1 MNGFNLSRWAL
12 EHRSF
17 VWYLMLLFVVSG
29 VWSYLRLGRDEDPP
43 FTVKTMIVATAWP
56 GATIEETILQV
67 TDRIEKKLQET
78 PSLDYLKSYTLSGRS
93 TILVVLKESTPP
105 AMVPDVWDKVRK
117 KLDDIRNTLPQG
129 IQGPFFNDGFGD
141 TFGMIYA
148 FTADGFTAREL
159 RDYVEQVRSE
169 LLEIPDA
176 AKITLIGTQDERIYL
191 EFDTRQLAGLGIDS
205 NEVVASLRA
214 QNAVEPAGIIR
225 GARESILLRVTG
237 QFLSEESLRNI
248 DLYANGRFYR
258 LRDVATVR
266 RGYADPPQPIFRF
279 NGEPAIGLAVATVK
293 GADILRF
300 GDTLRRR
307 MEEIKADLPIG
318 IEPHLVADQSIVARA
333 AVSRF
338 TEALWEAIAIVLAV
352 SFLTLGLRAGA
363 VVALSIPLVLAI
375 VFLGMALGGISLQR
389 VSLGALVI
397 ALGLLVDDAMVTIE
411 MMVSRLERGFDRLA
425 AATHAYS
432 TTAFPMLTG
441 TLVTIAGFIPIGFAR
456 SNAGEYCFSL
466 FAVIAIALVVSWL
479 VAVQFTPLLGVMI
492 LREPPRPRSGPRPP
506 GRGERAFRTVLLLC
520 MRARYATI
528 AVTLALF
535 ALAVVGL
542 RFVQQQFFPASD
554 RPELVVDLSLPQNAT
569 ITATEAAAETLE
581 KLLAGDPTIDRY
593 SVYVGQGAVRFYLP
607 LNVQMAHDYFAQAV
621 IVTTGLAAREAVR
634 SRLEEAMATA
644 LPDIAARIYPLE
656 LGPPVGWP
664 LQYRVSGAD
673 PQKIRDLAYAV
684 ADIVGSNPWT
694 RKIGFDWSEPIKAVH
709 VNVDQDKA
717 RRLGISSAALAQAI
731 DATTRGLV
739 ITQLRDYVYLVDV
752 IARSGGDE
760 RASLDTLRT
769 LQLPIPGGRNLPL
782 LDVASLE
789 YTLEQ
794 PLIWRRDRLPTITV
808 QADLSP
814 GIEAKTV
821 TAQLAAKIAAFARTL
836 PAGYR
841 IETGG
846 TADASAKALGSVIA
860 VVPIMVVLMATILMT
875 QLQSF
880 QRLFLVVSVAPLG
893 LIGVVAA
900 LLPSHMP
907 LGFIAML
914 GVIALTGMI
923 IRNSVILI
931 DQIGRNIDTGE
942 THWNAVV
949 NAASHRLRP
958 ILLTAAAAM
967 LGMLPIAGEV
977 FWGPMAYAIIGGL
990 ASATLL
996 TLLFLP
1002 ALYVT
1007 WYRIAE
1013 TPTEAT
1019 TVEASAAAK

>member
-1 MNGFNLSRWAL
+1 M
-12 EHRSF
+12 
-17 VWYLMLLFVVSG
+17 
-29 VWSYLRLGRDEDPP
+29 
-43 FTVKTMIVATAWP
+43 
-56 GATIEETILQV
+56 
-67 TDRIEKKLQET
+67 
-78 PSLDYLKSYTLSGRS
+78 
-93 TILVVLKESTPP
+93 
-105 AMVPDVWDKVRK
+105 
-117 KLDDIRNTLPQG
+117 
-129 IQGPFFNDGFGD
+129 
-141 TFGMIYA
+141 
-148 FTADGFTAREL
+148 
-159 RDYVEQVRSE
+159 
-169 LLEIPDA
+169 
-176 AKITLIGTQDERIYL
+176 
-191 EFDTRQLAGLGIDS
+191 
-205 NEVVASLRA
+205 
-214 QNAVEPAGIIR
+214 
-225 GARESILLRVTG
+225 
-237 QFLSEESLRNI
+237 
-248 DLYANGRFYR
+248 
-258 LRDVATVR
+258 
-266 RGYADPPQPIFRF
+266 FRF
-279 NGEPAIGLAVATVK
+279 NGEPAIGLAVATAK
-293 GADILRF
+293 GVDILRF
-300 GDTLRRR
+300 GDALRQR
-307 MEEIKADLPIG
+307 MGEVKADLPIG

-479 VAVQFTPLLGVMI
+479 VAVLFTPLLGVMI
-492 LREPPRPRSGPRPP
+492 LREPSRPRSGPRPP

-528 AVTLALF
+528 AVTIALF
-535 ALAVVGL
+535 ALAAVGS

-554 RPELVVDLSLPQNAT
+554 RPELVVDLSLPQNAP

-581 KLLAGDPTIDRY
+581 KLLAGDPKIDRY

-607 LNVQMAHDYFAQAV
+607 LNVQLAHDYFAQAV
-621 IVTTGLAAREAVR
+621 VATTGLAAREAVR
-634 SRLEEAMATA
+634 SRLELALTTA
-644 LPDIAARIYPLE
+644 LPDIATRIYPLE

-684 ADIVGSNPWT
+684 ADIVASNPWT
-694 RKIGFDWSEPIKAVH
+694 RKIGFDWNEPIKAVH

-717 RRLGISSAALAQAI
+717 RRLGISSEALAQAI
-731 DATTRGLV
+731 NATTRGLV

-752 IARSGGDE
+752 IARSGGNE

-769 LQLPIPGGRNLPL
+769 LQLPLPGGRNLPL
-782 LDVASLE
+782 LDVTSLD

-794 PLIWRRDRLPTITV
+794 PLICRRDRLPTITV

-821 TAQLAAKIAAFARTL
+821 TMRLASKMAAFAQTL

-846 TADASAKALGSVIA
+846 TADASAKGLGSVIA
-860 VVPIMVVLMATILMT
+860 VVPIMIVLMATILHGAAAE
-875 QLQSF
+875 LSASF
-880 QRLFLVVSVAPLG
+880 PCRQRSPAGPDRG
-893 LIGVVAA
+893 RGGAA
-900 LLPSHMP
+900 AEP
-907 LGFIAML
+907 
-914 GVIALTGMI
+914 
-923 IRNSVILI
+923 
-931 DQIGRNIDTGE
+931 
-942 THWNAVV
+942 
-949 NAASHRLRP
+949 NAARFYRDARRHRVDRDDHSKFGHPDRSDRPEHRYGRGRLECSGQRGFAPDAPDPLDRGRSDARHAADSRRSVLGTDGLRDYRRSRQRY
-958 ILLTAAAAM
+958 IADTAVPARS
-967 LGMLPIAGEV
+967 LPRLVAHPGGTGSRNHGRGERGCQV
-977 FWGPMAYAIIGGL
+977 SPPTTRISTGWQAYRFFLRYGV
-990 ASATLL
+990 ATIRRVNQ
-996 TLLFLP
+996 
-1002 ALYVT
+1002 AL
-1007 WYRIAE
+1007 R
-1013 TPTEAT
+1013 
-1019 TVEASAAAK
+1019 